1 MSVAFS
7 PDGKLL
13 ASGSDDNTIR
23 FWNPAVSCGATLKGY
38 SGRVGSVA
46 FSPDGKVLASG
57 SDDETVRL
65 WDPTTGTCRSTLD
78 RLFN

>member
-1 MSVAFS
+1 MLAAFS

-13 ASGSDDNTIR
+13 ASGSDDNTVR
-23 FWNPAVSCGATLKGY
+23 LQDLAVVSCGTTLKRH

-57 SDDETVRL
+57 SNDETVRL
-65 WDPTTGTCRSTLD
+65 WDPTTGTCRGTLG
-78 RLFN
+78 